1 LVKDRLPNAL
11 RVQLERQCQ
20 GRANPGKDEVSGMIG
35 CSGKLLGLVDLLKQS
50 QIITEEDNEEAANA
64 RSKKAQEES

>member
-20 GRANPGKDEVSGMIG
+20 GLANPGKDEASGMIG
-35 CSGKLLGLVDLLKQS
+35 CSGKLLGLIALLKQS
-50 QIITEEDNEEAANA
+50 QIITEEDNEDAANV

>member
-1 LVKDRLPNAL
+1 MVKDQLPNAL

-20 GRANPGKDEVSGMIG
+20 SLANPAKDEPSGMIG

-50 QIITEEDNEEAANA
+50 QIIPEEDNEEAANA

>member
-1 LVKDRLPNAL
+1 
-11 RVQLERQCQ
+11 
-20 GRANPGKDEVSGMIG
+20 MIG